1 MICRRMRCPTVMRNC
16 SVVRFGWGIV
26 RNPAQAALA
35 QFLADRQRHTAI
47 VHETFRS
54 LFYHPET
61 SALLAAVV
69 AAAEGH
75 SRRSPSRPQKQT
87 GPAGPPPD
95 RSSTAKK
102 KRKP

>member
-1 MICRRMRCPTVMRNC
+1 MGYYGESRKRAME
-16 SVVRFGWGIV
+16 
-26 RNPAQAALA
+26 
-35 QFLADRQRHTAI
+35 QFLADRQRHTAV
-47 VHETFRS
+47 VHQTFRS

-61 SALLAAVV
+61 SDLLSAVE

-75 SRRSPSRPQKQT
+75 SRRNPSRLEKET